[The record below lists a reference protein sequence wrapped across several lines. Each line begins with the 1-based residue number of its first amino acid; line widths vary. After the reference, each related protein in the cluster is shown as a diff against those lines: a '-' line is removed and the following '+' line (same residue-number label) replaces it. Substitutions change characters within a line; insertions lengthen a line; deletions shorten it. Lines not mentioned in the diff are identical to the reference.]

1 MIKILY
7 FASMR
12 DLTGKAGENI
22 ERMEWS
28 VRELLQWAEETYP
41 NFDKHSVLVAINEE
55 YVTEDEKIS
64 DGDVVVFIP
73 PVSGG

>member
-12 DLTGKAGENI
+12 DLTGKNEENI
-22 ERMEWS
+22 ERMEWT
-28 VRELLQWAEETYP
+28 VRELLQWAESSYP
-41 NFDKHSVLVAINEE
+41 SFKRHSVLIAVNEE
-55 YVTEDEKIS
+55 YVTEDEIIRS
-64 DGDVVVFIP
+64 GDVVVFIP